1 MPDYNAYNALNEVR
15 IDKWLWAA
23 RCFKTRST
31 ATTAC
36 QAGKVKLNGRA
47 VKASHGVRSGDR
59 IAITRTAYRQELLVT
74 ELQEKRVSAQLAA
87 HMYEDHTRPE
97 ELEQL
102 RLRRTQDSAFFQRQ
116 RGSGRPTKR
125 QRRRLDKL
133 TGKF

>member
-1 MPDYNAYNALNEVR
+1 MPAYNAYNALNAVR

-23 RCFKTRST
+23 RFFKTRSA

-36 QAGKVKLNGRA
+36 QAGKVKLNGRS
-47 VKASHGVRSGDR
+47 VKASHVVRSGDLV
-59 IAITRTAYRQELLVT
+59 AITRPAYRQELLVT
-74 ELQEKRVSAQLAA
+74 GLQEKRVSAKLATD
-87 HMYEDHTRPE
+87 MYEDHTPPE
-97 ELEQL
+97 ELERL

-133 TGKF
+133 KGKF

>member
-1 MPDYNAYNALNEVR
+1 MPAYDAYNAKNEVR

-23 RCFKTRST
+23 RFHKTRSS

-36 QAGKVKLNGRA
+36 QAGKVKLNGRS
-47 VKASHGVRSGDR
+47 VKPSHMVKIGDKLM
-59 IAITRTAYRQELLVT
+59 ITRPAYRQELLVT
-74 ELQEKRVSAQLAA
+74 GLQEKRVSAQLAA
-87 HMYEDHTRPE
+87 DLYEDRTPPE

-116 RGSGRPTKR
+116 RGAGRPTKR

-133 TGKF
+133 KGKF